1 MEDTVFTNSE
11 KQEEFLSQFSLILTE
26 DARLDCLMQFAA
38 PFTGGGTLNVQ
49 KGTEF
54 RPIGLMRDDALYLD
68 VLGDYGQFEAKM
80 MAQVSEKYP
89 KLADRFA
96 GFIFFI
102 TTEQLISLPIS
113 FSLGD
118 KEALVNFMK
127 EYRKR
132 YPDPWHRPGY
142 EPRQEVT
149 EDGRIITIL

>member
-1 MEDTVFTNSE
+1 MEDTVFANSE
-11 KQEEFLSQFSLILTE
+11 KQEEFLSRFSFVLTE
-26 DARLDCLMQFAA
+26 DASLDCLMHFAA
-38 PFTGGGTLNVQ
+38 PFTGGGNMNVP

-54 RPIGLMRDDALYLD
+54 RPISLMSGHALYLD
-68 VLGDYGQFEAKM
+68 FLGDHGQFEEKM

-102 TTEQLISLPIS
+102 TTEQLISMPINFLS
-113 FSLGD
+113 GD

-142 EPRQEVT
+142 EPRQKVT